1 MALSAVGL
9 LSPGDMGHV
18 VGRVILDHGMRV
30 LTCLE
35 GRSER
40 TQGLAQKS
48 GIEDVSTYDQLVRE
62 VDLIISILVPAEVG
76 AAAAKVAHALKDSG
90 GSIVYVD
97 CNAIAPSTAQS
108 LNKTI
113 TEAGSRFVDA
123 GIIGPPPRREG
134 STRFYASGADA
145 GEFKLLSDYG
155 LDVRVVGEEIGA
167 ASGLKM
173 TYAALTKGTAALSL
187 ELLVSAQRMGLYQ
200 ALVGEFEMSQA
211 GRYKSMK
218 EGLPSVPSKA
228 RRWIGEMEE
237 IAKTF
242 AELGL
247 TAKIY
252 QGAADMYRFL
262 GETPLAD
269 ETAETFDKDR
279 TLEQVIEILGDRLK
293 ESEGE

>member
-1 MALSAVGL
+1 MLLRAVGL

-18 VGRVILDHGMRV
+18 VGRVLLDHGMPV

-40 TQGLAQKS
+40 TRGLAQKAE
-48 GIEDVSTYDQLVRE
+48 IKEVPTYDQLVRE
-62 VDLIISILVPAEVG
+62 ADLIISILVPAEAG
-76 AAAAKVAHALKDSG
+76 TAATKVAGALKDSG
-90 GSIVYVD
+90 ERIVYVD
-97 CNAIAPSTAQS
+97 CNAIAPSTARS
-108 LNKTI
+108 LGETI
-113 TEAGSRFVDA
+113 TDAGSRIVDA

-134 STRFYASGADA
+134 KTRFYASGADA
-145 GEFKLLSDYG
+145 GEFKLLGEYG
-155 LDVRVVGEEIGA
+155 LDVRLVGEEIGA

-187 ELLVSAQRMGLYQ
+187 ELLVSAQRMGLYE
-200 ALVGEFEMSQA
+200 ALAGEFEMSQA
-211 GRYKSMK
+211 ERYKGMK
-218 EGLPSVPSKA
+218 ESLPGVPSKA

-262 GETPLAD
+262 GETALAD
-269 ETAETFDKDR
+269 ETAETLDKSR
-279 TLEQVIEILGDRLK
+279 TLEQVIEILGNRLK
-293 ESEGE
+293 E